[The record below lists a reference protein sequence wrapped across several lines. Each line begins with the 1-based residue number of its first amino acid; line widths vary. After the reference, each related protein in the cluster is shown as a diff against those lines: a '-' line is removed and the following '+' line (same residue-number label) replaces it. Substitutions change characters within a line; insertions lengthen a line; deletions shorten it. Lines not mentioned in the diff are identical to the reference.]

1 MIAAMNVAK
10 NAAVIAAVIAA
21 GSLALARPAAADP
34 AAAPP
39 DLLLVI
45 GAAGSPEYA
54 ARFREASTR
63 WQRTGSR
70 ARATVRV
77 VGEPTEKEIGRAS
90 AGSSDRQ
97 RLQAAIGQLATGS
110 STLWLVF
117 IGHGTYDGRT
127 ARFNLRGPDV
137 SAAELAAWLKP
148 VSRPLV
154 FVNAAS
160 ASAPFLRAVTGA
172 GRVVVTATKTGGE
185 FSAPRFGGAFA
196 EAIGDARADLDRDGG
211 VSVLEAFLHAS
222 KRVESSFAEEGLLAS
237 EHALLEDNGDGLG
250 TSAAFFRGMTANQPT
265 AGGQSTD
272 GDRAR
277 QITLVPAPPD
287 LALTPALRRRRDQL
301 EAELFALREQRAKLP
316 EATYFA
322 RLERLL
328 VPLARVYAQAQQSIQ
343 QSRSTPGNNGE
354 TSGVERGKS
363 APNGAIPSDSSSF
376 KSGRDP
382 KNDD

>member
-1 MIAAMNVAK
+1 M
-10 NAAVIAAVIAA
+10 NAARHDRAARPVSLALLAAV
-21 GSLALARPAAADP
+21 SLALARPAIADP
-34 AAAPP
+34 AAATP
-39 DLLLVI
+39 DLVLVI

-63 WQRTGSR
+63 WQRTASR

-77 VGEPTEKEIGRAS
+77 VGEPTERATGT
-90 AGSSDRQ
+90 AAAATSDRQ
-97 RLQAAIGQLATGS
+97 RLQAAIAQLASGS

-117 IGHGTYDGRT
+117 IGHGTSDGRT

-137 SAAELAAWLKP
+137 SAPELAAWLKP

-160 ASAPFLRAVTGA
+160 ASAPFLRAVTA
-172 GRVVVTATKTGGE
+172 PGRVVVTATKTGGE
-185 FSAPRFGGAFA
+185 ISAPRFGGAIA

-222 KRVESSFAEEGLLAS
+222 KRVEASFAEEGLLAS

-250 TSAAFFRGMTANQPT
+250 TSAAFFRGMTANQPA

-301 EAELFALREQRAKLP
+301 EAALFALREQRAKLP

-328 VPLARVYAQAQQSIQ
+328 LPLARLYAQPQQSG
-343 QSRSTPGNNGE
+343 STSGNNDGTWDRE
-354 TSGVERGKS
+354 PGKS
-363 APNGAIPSDSSSF
+363 SPNGAQPAGAKLI
-376 KSGRDP
+376 KSGRAP
-382 KNDD
+382 KKGD

>member
-1 MIAAMNVAK
+1 MTIPGHRGFHLVLVLAALGSATT
-10 NAAVIAAVIAA
+10 A
-21 GSLALARPAAADP
+21 GPAAADP
-34 AAAPP
+34 AAPAP

-54 ARFREASTR
+54 ARFREAANR
-63 WQRTGSR
+63 WQRSAGR
-70 ARATVRV
+70 ARATVR
-77 VGEPTEKEIGRAS
+77 TIGLD
-90 AGSSDRQ
+90 GSGGQSGPGDRQ
-97 RLQAAIGQLATGS
+97 RLQSTLGHLAGGQSA
-110 STLWLVF
+110 LWLVF

-137 SAAELAAWLKP
+137 SAPDLAAWLKP

-160 ASAPFLRAVTGA
+160 ASAPFLRAITA
-172 GRVVVTATKTGGE
+172 SNRVVVTATKTGGE

-196 EAIGDARADLDRDGG
+196 EAIGDPRADLDRDGG

-222 KRVESSFAEEGLLAS
+222 KRVEATFAEEGLLAS

-250 TSAAFFRGMTANQPT
+250 TSAAFFRGLAANQAT

-301 EAELFALREQRAKLP
+301 ETELFALREQRAKLP

-328 VPLARVYAQAQQSIQ
+328 LPLARIYASAQQTG
-343 QSRSTPGNNGE
+343 STSGNNEE
-354 TSGVERGKS
+354 TSPPTPAAKPIQNRAVRVNSVNS
-363 APNGAIPSDSSSF
+363 AVP
-376 KSGRDP
+376 P
-382 KNDD
+382 KNAD

>member
-1 MIAAMNVAK
+1 MTMSWHRGLAGALLLAALGVPTT
-10 NAAVIAAVIAA
+10 AA
-21 GSLALARPAAADP
+21 PAAADP
-34 AAAPP
+34 AAPAP

-54 ARFREASTR
+54 ARFREAANR
-63 WQRTGSR
+63 WQRSAGR
-70 ARATVRV
+70 ARATVR
-77 VGEPTEKEIGRAS
+77 TIGLDGGGAQN
-90 AGSSDRQ
+90 GNGDGPGDRQ
-97 RLQAAIGQLATGS
+97 RLQAALGQLAGGQS
-110 STLWLVF
+110 ALWLVF

-137 SAAELAAWLKP
+137 SAPELAAWLKP

-160 ASAPFLRAVTGA
+160 ASAPFLRAITGA
-172 GRVVVTATKTGGE
+172 NRVVVTATKTGGE
-185 FSAPRFGGAFA
+185 FSAPRFGSAFA
-196 EAIGDARADLDRDGG
+196 EAIGDVRADLDRDGG

-222 KRVESSFAEEGLLAS
+222 KRVEATFAEEGLLAS
-237 EHALLEDNGDGLG
+237 EHALLEDNGDGMG
-250 TSAAFFRGMTANQPT
+250 TSAGFFRGLTATQVT
-265 AGGQSTD
+265 ADGQSTD

-301 EAELFALREQRAKLP
+301 ETELFALREQRTKLP

-328 VPLARVYAQAQQSIQ
+328 LPLARIYASAQQT
-343 QSRSTPGNNGE
+343 RSTSGNNEE
-354 TSGVERGKS
+354 TSAPPVNS
-363 APNGAIPSDSSSF
+363 AVP
-376 KSGRDP
+376 P
-382 KNDD
+382 KNAD